1 MPAGSALAAEA
12 RSVAA
17 AIAFL
22 TRLPLGRRIDLDGRD
37 VARGALL
44 FPLVGAAIG
53 AAVGGSAILAER
65 ALPPFAAAAAAL
77 AVGALLTGA
86 LHLDGLADTADALAG
101 RSRER
106 ALEIMRDPRIGTYG
120 AIALAF
126 DLLLKVAA
134 LGALLERGDALVPL
148 VAAAA
153 LARSTAVP
161 LASFLP
167 YARPEGGVGGVL
179 SGRVSIGTTV
189 GAVVLAAA
197 PALALLGWRGAG
209 MLGAAAVV
217 TLALGLGYRRWLGG
231 VTGDALG
238 AAVEIVE
245 TIALLV
251 ALGLA

>member
-53 AAVGGSAILAER
+53 AVVGGSAILAER

-167 YARPEGGVGGVL
+167 YARPEGGVL